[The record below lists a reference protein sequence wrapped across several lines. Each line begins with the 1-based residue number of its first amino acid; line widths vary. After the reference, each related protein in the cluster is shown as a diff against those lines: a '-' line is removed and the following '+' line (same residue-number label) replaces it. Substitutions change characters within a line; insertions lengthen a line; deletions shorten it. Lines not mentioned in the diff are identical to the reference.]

1 MTDEGGGGEI
11 AAGGTVDIGAAIQR
25 GVELLAQQSVETPTF
40 QLRNTFDLYTEGVR
54 AVKSRAP
61 AARVLQAWSDATAE
75 MPAPLP
81 MAIERALEELSD
93 PTVPEA
99 VLAAY
104 AAATAT
110 RLSKA
115 QAQRLAP
122 ALAPA
127 ASTAVPRD
135 GAGARLAMAQ
145 LAKRAQHDMVAAGV
159 LSHRDTANTWMRLHA
174 EAHVQASQPVRPSH
188 NHVRLRSGH

>member
-1 MTDEGGGGEI
+1 MADTAD
-11 AAGGTVDIGAAIQR
+11 TVDIGAAIQR
-25 GVELLAQQSVETPTF
+25 GVELLAQQAVETPAF

-61 AARVLQAWSDATAE
+61 AARVLQAWSDAAAE

-110 RLSKA
+110 KLAKA
-115 QAQRLAP
+115 QAQRRSRFTTSTLA
-122 ALAPA
+122 
-127 ASTAVPRD
+127 
-135 GAGARLAMAQ
+135 
-145 LAKRAQHDMVAAGV
+145 HY
-159 LSHRDTANTWMRLHA
+159 LH
-174 EAHVQASQPVRPSH
+174 H
-188 NHVRLRSGH
+188 